1 MRVFNLRLLRGLR
14 SRSERIVKKSKKSSA
29 KMAREDGGISF
40 IVLIP
45 LYFIH
50 VGIERTSDN
59 RYRFRTV
66 RKTKVEKLK
75 AVNEDDFFNLT
86 NSHAGG
92 SDNLDYSGTLDKPGR
107 NSGHGKKRG
116 KKRFKRNKVA
126 PAPHVEAWKK
136 APRVAN
142 SCMRQEICYSSKIVI
157 EEEDGKLTLKR
168 STQKWDTKTGKEIKL
183 DKTDSTDSSSTSVGS
198 DPSSFLNVLTPVTN
212 DNFNLCNPNGSSCDL
227 SRYEDDN
234 VPGPSGVQAGKETVL
249 GLTDDKAWVETKK
262 HEERKSTLS
271 NFLARFK
278 RSGPKTTKVRKLRTA

>member
-1 MRVFNLRLLRGLR
+1 MTIRA
-14 SRSERIVKKSKKSSA
+14 EKKSNT
-29 KMAREDGGISF
+29 KMAGEDGGISF

-45 LYFIH
+45 LYFIN
-50 VGIERTSDN
+50 VGFEKTSDN

-75 AVNEDDFFNLT
+75 AFNEDDFYDLM
-86 NSHAGG
+86 NSHGG
-92 SDNLDYSGTLDKPGR
+92 ESDKVDYSGTLDKPGR

-183 DKTDSTDSSSTSVGS
+183 DKTDSTDCSSSSVGS

-212 DNFNLCNPNGSSCDL
+212 DNFNLCGLNGSSCDL
-227 SRYEDDN
+227 SRHEDDD
-234 VPGPSGVQAGKETVL
+234 VPGPSGVQPGQETVL
-249 GLTDDKAWVETKK
+249 DLTDGKAWVETKK
-262 HEERKSTLS
+262 PDDKISTLS
-271 NFLARFK
+271 NVLARFK
-278 RSGPKTTKVRKLRTA
+278 RSGPKTTKVRKLRS